1 MRDNL
6 QMIVHRF
13 PAGQDEIEIVPI
25 ADVHLGAEEHRA
37 KDWKQFCASV
47 LERPNVY
54 LILAGDLCNNAIK
67 SGISNVYAEKIPPS
81 TQKRMM
87 AEQLK
92 PLADEGR
99 ILACTGGNHEWRS
112 KKEVDDDMMLDV
124 CSKLNI
130 EDIYRR
136 DACFLK
142 IVMGERCKDHNYHT
156 FVIGMTHGAGGG
168 IYTGASVNRSERFA
182 QTIDGLDILVAGHT
196 HKIHT
201 TKPMKLRVDV
211 NHDLVVP
218 RPYYV
223 VNVGS
228 WMDYGGYA
236 MRKMLLPSSPG
247 LQIIKLGRIG
257 RTIEVVTR

>member
-6 QMIVHRF
+6 QMITHRF
-13 PAGQDEIEIVPI
+13 PAGIDEIEIYPI
-25 ADVHLGAEEHRA
+25 GDVHLGAEEHRA
-37 KDWKQFCASV
+37 KEWKQFCDSF
-47 LERPNVY
+47 LEKPNAY
-54 LILAGDLCNNAIK
+54 LLLAGDMMNNAVK
-67 SGISNVYAEKIPPS
+67 MSVSNVYEEKIPPS

-87 AEQLK
+87 AEMLSPLK
-92 PLADEGR
+92 ER
-99 ILACTGGNHEWRS
+99 ILAVTGGNHEWRS

-130 EDIYRR
+130 EDVYRR
-136 DACFLK
+136 DACFVK
-142 IVMGERCKDHNYHT
+142 IVMGERNKDHSYHS
-156 FVIGMTHGAGGG
+156 FVIGMVHGAGGG
-168 IYTGASVNRSERFA
+168 IYTGASVNRAERFA
-182 QTIDGLDILVAGHT
+182 QTIDGLDILVSAHT
-196 HKIHT
+196 HKMHT
-201 TKPMKLRVDV
+201 SKPMKLRVDV
-211 NHDLVVP
+211 NHGLVVP
-218 RPYYV
+218 YPYYV